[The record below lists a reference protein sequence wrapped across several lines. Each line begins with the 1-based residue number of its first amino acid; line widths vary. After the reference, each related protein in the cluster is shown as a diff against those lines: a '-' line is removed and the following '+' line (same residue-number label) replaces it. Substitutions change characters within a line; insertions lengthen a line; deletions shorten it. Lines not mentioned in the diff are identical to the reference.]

1 MKLEDIPI
9 FPDISSP
16 SNFIHETRLEAP
28 TYLQVL
34 IEQLAGIEGL
44 ASLQE
49 LSKDELTPLLGGKMS
64 ILYALRVRG
73 RWVVVKFRSRGGQA
87 EAQALRA
94 WHQVGASVVQAMT
107 HGVIPQVRAGKLNVH
122 YLVMEAA
129 VDPLNDIAQTAQAY
143 LINHPDEAEA
153 IAEPLG
159 AALAG
164 MHRAMVGTDFGEFA
178 DMGEQREGEGAPQNW
193 ASYLVG
199 YLGKHSDDLLR
210 LGFPHQK
217 IETLTQ
223 RVDQIEF
230 HPWGVMLHGDFSPRN
245 SVLISRL
252 PYQLKVF
259 DPNPIIGHPSWDFAI
274 LANNREFSKRRA
286 DRCSDRQDLKIKR
299 EVEEA
304 TWQGVLH
311 GYQAAGGVNYS
322 EEAIAAAQLMHCLY
336 LLPQKV
342 YTGQGKNV
350 AEDLES
356 YVVRESLSDKIE
368 RLTR

>member
-1 MKLEDIPI
+1 
-9 FPDISSP
+9 
-16 SNFIHETRLEAP
+16 
-28 TYLQVL
+28 
-34 IEQLAGIEGL
+34 
-44 ASLQE
+44 
-49 LSKDELTPLLGGKMS
+49 
-64 ILYALRVRG
+64 
-73 RWVVVKFRSRGGQA
+73 
-87 EAQALRA
+87 
-94 WHQVGASVVQAMT
+94 
-107 HGVIPQVRAGKLNVH
+107 
-122 YLVMEAA
+122 
-129 VDPLNDIAQTAQAY
+129 
-143 LINHPDEAEA
+143 
-153 IAEPLG
+153 
-159 AALAG
+159 
-164 MHRAMVGTDFGEFA
+164 MVGTDFGEFA

-193 ASYLVG
+193 ASYLIG

-210 LGFPHQK
+210 LGFPRPK
-217 IETLTQ
+217 IETLI
-223 RVDQIEF
+223 RRLHQIEF
-230 HPWGVMLHGDFSPRN
+230 HYWGVMLHGDFSARN

-286 DRCSDRQDLKIKR
+286 ERCPDRQDLKIKR

-304 TWQGVLH
+304 TWEGVLQ
-311 GYQAAGGVNYS
+311 GYQAAGGVNCS

-356 YVVRESLSDKIE
+356 FVVRESLSDKIE